1 MKSSG
6 KRMKNAGPARASAKK
21 YFTPAEANQMLP
33 LVRAIVKD
41 IVELARGAEDREAR
55 LARLRKDGVAMG
67 IITRPQLE
75 EEESAYEREV
85 ERIQECTAELA
96 QLGVELKDMRTGLID
111 FPGWIDG
118 REVCLCWKL
127 GEPELAWWHEV
138 DAGYRGRQPLHMTAD
153 AK

>member
-1 MKSSG
+1 MSTKS
-6 KRMKNAGPARASAKK
+6 KKKAKK
-21 YFTPAEANQMLP
+21 YFAPAEANQMLP

-41 IVELARGAEDREAR
+41 IVELARSAEDRETR
-55 LARLRKDGVAMG
+55 LGRLRKDGVAMG

-85 ERIQECTAELA
+85 ERLHECISELA

-111 FPGWIDG
+111 FPGRMDG

-127 GEPELAWWHEV
+127 GEADLAWWHEV
-138 DAGYRGRQPLHMTAD
+138 NEGFRGRQPLPVSALQNS
-153 AK
+153 